1 MARTPQVTCT
11 YTSGFDLTINFVR
24 IALPVSELLRE
35 VLDLILPA
43 LVLLDDAWVRLETHL
58 QPLALSLKFVVEV
71 RDIAIGCSSFLCDNE
86 FGLKQDQSDQRTS
99 SIFLNVSRTLSGDSS
114 SFSLLRLSF
123 SFESSFAF

>member
-24 IALPVSELLRE
+24 LALPVSELLRE

-71 RDIAIGCSSFLCDNE
+71 RDIAIGCSPFLYDNE
-86 FGLKQDQSDQRTS
+86 YELEQDQSD
-99 SIFLNVSRTLSGDSS
+99 
-114 SFSLLRLSF
+114 
-123 SFESSFAF
+123 